1 VILRLLA
8 FIAAIAAFAVPAV
21 AGDAAA
27 RRIIGFSP
35 DGTYFAFEQFT
46 DIYEEDAAF
55 SEIVVIDTNTDRFVP
70 GTPVRVLIRE
80 DDDVSEKSRA
90 LAAAQAKPI
99 LDQLRVVDAGAYVA
113 GKPSMML
120 DEVGIYQMK
129 PEPLAKSLA
138 FKLPGGRAATLAVAD
153 KPLGQAMC
161 DGYGGRATPGRA
173 KVAGL
178 RLTLDIA
185 GAPQLVMQNDNTLP
199 KGRRCAAAYG
209 IAEAHLHTAPD
220 GTITL
225 AALIE
230 FSDNHDFHAGP
241 NRRFMAVTRRLP
253 KP

>member
-1 VILRLLA
+1 VIPQA
-8 FIAAIAAFAVPAV
+8 FALIAAAATLATPAI

-35 DGTYFAFEQFT
+35 DGSYFAFEQYT
-46 DIYEEDAAF
+46 DIYDEDAAF

-70 GTPVRVLIRE
+70 GMPVKVLIRE
-80 DDDVSEKSRA
+80 DDDVSGKSRTQ
-90 LAAAQAKPI
+90 AAAQAKPI
-99 LDQLRVVDAGAYVA
+99 IDQFRIVDAGAYVA

-120 DEVGIYQMK
+120 DDVGIYQMK

-138 FKLPGGRAATLAVAD
+138 FKLPGGRSATLSVTD
-153 KPLGQAMC
+153 KAMGQAMC
-161 DGYGGRATPGRA
+161 DGYGGRGAPGRA

-178 RLTLDIA
+178 RLTLDVA
-185 GAPQLVMQNDNTLP
+185 GTPAIVMQNDNTLP

-220 GTITL
+220 GTVTL

-230 FSDNHDFHAGP
+230 FADNHDFHAGP
-241 NRRFMAVTRRLP
+241 NRRFMAVTKRLP